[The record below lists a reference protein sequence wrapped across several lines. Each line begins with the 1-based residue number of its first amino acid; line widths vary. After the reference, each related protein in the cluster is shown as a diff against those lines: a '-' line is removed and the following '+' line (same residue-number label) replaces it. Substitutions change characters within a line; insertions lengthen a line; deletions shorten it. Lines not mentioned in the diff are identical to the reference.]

1 MRVGSIFTSGGA
13 SETPQSNRQST
24 TSAAMDDAEKAAMAL
39 KVKEMDKKINQL
51 QQSEQEQ
58 IALLNAEKLEKQAL
72 T

>member
-1 MRVGSIFTSGGA
+1 
-13 SETPQSNRQST
+13 
-24 TSAAMDDAEKAAMAL
+24 MDDAEKAAMAL

-51 QQSEQEQ
+51 QKSEQEQ